1 MQTNGKIR
9 IRAKSRCDR
18 RKGITAASVCR
29 MLACVLFVLSLAAP
43 CPAVYA
49 AGAEFATWEEY
60 KAATGEG
67 SGTWNEVQDAI
78 DAVLDRAAEAYK
90 GGDTEGALLWMSSAK
105 NSYWGASG
113 FKIEMQRKLPSA
125 SKKSAETQFS
135 ACNSVIKNGGPADD
149 LDTEIEG
156 LKSILRSA
164 ANKLDGVE
172 EEIEIAAE
180 TDSAATAI
188 FADQYC
194 STWEEYQNASGLT
207 TWTWN
212 DVADAM
218 TEVFKE
224 AKAKYAAGD
233 AEGAYACVNDGYYGY
248 YETTGFE
255 RNAMGYISGSRKS
268 EVELQFSACK
278 SVTRNNG
285 SAEEFNKQVDIL
297 RSMIRTDANKL
308 DGVDEN
314 GQATGGGRSA
324 GIATFIACF
333 TIILR
338 EGFEA
343 ILVVGAII
351 AYLIKT
357 ASGSE
362 EERKKQLRP
371 VYAGAVMGI
380 VLSFVSAWALNQLKL
395 ANSASQEIIE
405 GVTALIAV
413 VVLYWVSNW
422 MVSKSE
428 SEAWDAYIKKQLKK
442 GSEKGST
449 FALAFTAFLAVY
461 REGAEVI
468 LFYQPLLSG
477 DNMKMVWAGFIAGA
491 ICLVFV
497 YLAIRLL
504 SVRIPLKPFFL
515 ATSILMF
522 IMSIAFLG
530 SGIKE
535 LIEGDVIQMTS
546 PAWVAWIPSNA
557 VLEILGIYPCVQT
570 VVPQLILLA
579 VTIVLFIFWMKR
591 NKKLRDEIGAGA
603 EGTAK

>member
-1 MQTNGKIR
+1 MCAAAVQKKAI
-9 IRAKSRCDR
+9 A
-18 RKGITAASVCR
+18 TAMLFLLAFVWLASAFAV
-29 MLACVLFVLSLAAP
+29 SDQS
-43 CPAVYA
+43 VYA
-49 AGAEFATWEEY
+49 AGTDYETWEEY
-60 KAATGEG
+60 KVGTGISG
-67 SGTWNEVQDAI
+67 STWNEVCDAI
-78 DAVLDRAAEAYK
+78 DTVLGRAVSAYK
-90 GGDTEGALLWMSSAK
+90 DGDADGALSWMSSAK

-113 FKIEMQRKLPSA
+113 FKVEMQKKLPSA
-125 SKKSAETQFS
+125 NKKNVEAHFS
-135 ACNSVIKNGGPADD
+135 TCNSVIRNSGSVDD
-149 LDTEIEG
+149 LNAGVDE
-156 LKSILRSA
+156 LKSAMRSA

-172 EEIEIAAE
+172 EEIEIAEE
-180 TDSAATAI
+180 TDTAATVI
-188 FADQYC
+188 FAKQYC
-194 STWEEYQNASGLT
+194 STWEEYLNSSGLAE
-207 TWTWN
+207 WTWN

-218 TEVFKE
+218 TEVFRE
-224 AKAKYAAGD
+224 AKSKYEAGD
-233 AEGAYACVNDGYYGY
+233 MDGAYGCVNDGYYGY

-255 RNAMGYISGSRKS
+255 RNVMGYISGSRKS

-278 SVTRNNG
+278 SVTKNKG
-285 SAEEFNKQVDIL
+285 TVEEFQKQVDIL
-297 RSMIRTDANKL
+297 RSMIRTDANQL

-314 GQATGGGRSA
+314 GEATGDSRSA

-357 ASGSE
+357 TEKSE
-362 EERKKQLRP
+362 EERKKQLNP

-380 VLSFVSAWALNQLKL
+380 VLSFVSAWALNRLKL

-413 VVLYWVSNW
+413 AVLYWVSNW

-477 DNMKMVWAGFIAGA
+477 DNMKMVWAGFVVGA

-515 ATSILMF
+515 TTSILMF

-579 VTIVLFIFWMKR
+579 VTIVLFIFWMRR
-591 NKKLRDEIGAGA
+591 NKKLREEMEAG
-603 EGTAK
+603 K

>member
-1 MQTNGKIR
+1 MQMFKAKKIING
-9 IRAKSRCDR
+9 SRKR
-18 RKGITAASVCR
+18 LSV
-29 MLACVLFVLSLAAP
+29 MSVLLVLMYVLSIYTFNISEIK
-43 CPAVYA
+43 VYA
-49 AGAEFATWEEY
+49 AGTDYETWEDY
-60 KAATGEG
+60 KAGTGIKG
-67 SGTWNEVQDAI
+67 VTWNEVCDAI
-78 DAVLDRAAEAYK
+78 DEVLDKAASLYK
-90 GGDTEGALLWMSSAK
+90 DGDADGALSWMSNAK

-113 FKIEMQRKLPSA
+113 FKIEMQKKLPSA
-125 SKKSAETQFS
+125 NKKNIETHFS
-135 ACNSVIKNGGPADD
+135 SCNSVIKNNGSQDE
-149 LDTEIEG
+149 LDAWIDE
-156 LKSILRSA
+156 LKSAMRTA

-172 EEIEIAAE
+172 EEIEIAE
-180 TDSAATAI
+180 EKDTAATDI
-188 FADQYC
+188 FAKQYC
-194 STWEEYQNASGLT
+194 STWEEYQNISGLT

-224 AKAKYAAGD
+224 AKAKYDGGD
-233 AEGAYACVNDGYYGY
+233 AEGAYNCVNDGYYGY

-278 SVTRNNG
+278 SVTKDKG
-285 SAEEFNKQVDIL
+285 PVDEFNKQVDIL

-314 GQATGGGRSA
+314 GQATGDSRSA

-338 EGFEA
+338 DGFEA

-357 ASGSE
+357 TVKSY
-362 EERKKQLRP
+362 EERKRQLNP

-380 VLSFVSAWALNQLKL
+380 ILSFVSAWALNRLKL

-477 DNMKMVWAGFIAGA
+477 DNMNMVWAGFIVGA

-535 LIEGDVIQMTS
+535 LIEGDVIHMTS

-579 VTIVLFIFWMKR
+579 ITIVLFVFWMKR
-591 NKKLRDEIGAGA
+591 NKKLREEMAASPDSQ
-603 EGTAK
+603 